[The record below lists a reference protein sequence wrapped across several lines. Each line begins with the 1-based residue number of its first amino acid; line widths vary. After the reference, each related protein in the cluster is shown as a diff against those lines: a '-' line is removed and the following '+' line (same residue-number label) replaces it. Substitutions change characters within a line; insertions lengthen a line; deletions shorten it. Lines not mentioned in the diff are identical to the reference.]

1 MGGGVDC
8 HLRSLQLFI
17 VSVHLPSLTASDRP
31 VQDLTPGVDK
41 RGPVLWVGGRRR
53 RGQSGWGA
61 AGEESST
68 LSPVCVCHDRA
79 CLSPNAWLAWPE
91 ILYSLWTD

>member
-1 MGGGVDC
+1 MGGGDC

-53 RGQSGWGA
+53 RGQSGWG
-61 AGEESST
+61 G
-68 LSPVCVCHDRA
+68 LVKSPPLCRQCVCVMIG
-79 CLSPNAWLAWPE
+79 PV
-91 ILYSLWTD
+91 